1 MTLITHTLAAQ
12 STRWLLSMPAP
23 RSKLLELSESLGIS
37 PLMAAVL
44 ASRGLDPI
52 ALEYPLELTPNP
64 ALLEAAR
71 RIVAAIKAKKRIRI
85 HGDYDADGITA
96 SSLLMLGLRDLGA
109 QVHAFIPRRLYEG
122 YGIHPDKVAEHIENC
137 DLMITVDCGVSNLEE
152 VEAITQGGTEVIITD
167 HHSPGHEI
175 PNCLVVH
182 PALTPDYDHDV
193 HNLTGAG
200 VAYHL
205 LWAVRLE
212 LGLPA
217 PLEYADLA
225 AIGIVADVAP
235 LIGENRALVIAGLGA
250 MQDSHNVG
258 LRALI
263 RELHLSRAP
272 TATDIAFLIA
282 PRINAAGRL
291 GEADTV
297 LEFLTTQSEHQA
309 QSLALYMDMRN
320 KDRRVIQDQMLLEA
334 LEIVDPSD
342 PAIVVTK
349 EGWHAGIMGIVA
361 AKLLETYYKPVFIIA
376 QGKGS
381 VRSTPGISAVEGL
394 RQSAHLLKR
403 YGGHSG
409 AAGFSIYEQNIPAL
423 QNALHDYARGFPVPI
438 PTVQLDAPLPQ
449 GAITRSFLEE
459 ISQLEPYGQGIRA
472 PLWWVSGLL
481 NMGMQMGKTKQ
492 HYQFDL
498 GGMRGKKW
506 SFHGPS
512 SGQAVQAAV
521 RLGLNEYK
529 GKVSLEFEAEN
540 LATAVRVELENRDA
554 QNLPTAN
561 LPNLL
566 RLEPKA
572 ALALLEGGE
581 WAAYAEGEGRT
592 FLEQRF
598 PNVTLL
604 NPDQDAPKIIMMAL
618 PPAASL
624 SCWLSGCEVAFS
636 WGEKTLLELESAYAH
651 TLEGLKTRRHD
662 PIFETILQEIGLE
675 SSFQLHGCDLW
686 KSQTLRLEA
695 TEAFLKHQWAQ
706 LYRHLGNE
714 DFSRAARVLAGE

>member
-1 MTLITHTLAAQ
+1 
-12 STRWLLSMPAP
+12 MPAP
-23 RSKLLELSESLGIS
+23 RSKLLELSASLGIS
-37 PLMAAVL
+37 PAMAAVL

-52 ALEYPLELTPNP
+52 ALEHPLELTPNP
-64 ALLEAAR
+64 ALQGAAR
-71 RIVAAIKAKKRIRI
+71 RIIAAIKAKKRIRI

-122 YGIHPDKVAEHIENC
+122 YGIHPDKVAEHIESC

-152 VEAITQGGTEVIITD
+152 VEAITKGGTEVIITD

-182 PALTPDYDHDV
+182 PALTPNYDHDV

-212 LGLPA
+212 LGLDA

-235 LIGENRALVIAGLGA
+235 LIGENRALVMAGLRA

-258 LRALI
+258 LRALL
-263 RELHLSRAP
+263 RELQLTRAP

-342 PAIVVTK
+342 PAIVITK

-394 RQSAHLLKR
+394 RQCAHLLKR
-403 YGGHSG
+403 YGGHTG
-409 AAGFSIYEQNIPAL
+409 AAGFSIYDQNIPAL
-423 QNALHDYARGFPVPI
+423 QNALHDYARGFPTPV

-481 NMGMQMGKTKQ
+481 NMGAQMGKTKQ

-540 LATAVRVELENRDA
+540 LAAAVRVELEGRDV
-554 QNLPTAN
+554 QHLPSPN
-561 LPNLL
+561 PPNQPNLT

-572 ALALLEGGE
+572 ALALLESGAEGGE

-592 FLEQRF
+592 FLEKRF
-598 PNVTLL
+598 PKVVLL
-604 NPDQDAPKIIMMAL
+604 SPDQEPNQNVQKIILMAL

-624 SCWLSGCEVAFS
+624 NLWLERYEVAFS
-636 WGEKTLLELESAYAH
+636 WGEKTLLELESAYHH

-662 PIFETILQEIGLE
+662 PMFETILHEIGVE
-675 SSFQLHGCDLW
+675 SSFQLHGPDLW

-695 TEAFLKHQWAQ
+695 CDAFLKHQWAQ

-714 DFSRAARVLAGE
+714 DFSRAARVLAGG